1 MNITENYITTL
12 FENGEITYLEKEIL
26 LFLKRNWSERERLI
40 KLGILA
46 FYAEKVRG
54 EEV

>member
-26 LFLKRNWSERERLI
+26 LFLKGNKAARKHFR

-46 FYAEKVRG
+46 LYAEKVRG
-54 EEV
+54 E